1 MRSLGRGG
9 EMRTESWIRFRHTE
23 FMVCSIQIVEWM
35 LGEKAK
41 SWQKSEPMVE
51 IWQSGIIEP
60 VKVGD
65 VSHKNSTKKE
75 QMAKFKATRDME
87 DQI

>member
-1 MRSLGRGG
+1 
-9 EMRTESWIRFRHTE
+9 
-23 FMVCSIQIVEWM
+23 M

-41 SWQKSEPMVE
+41 SWQKSEPKVE

-65 VSHKNSTKKE
+65 VSHKNSTKKKKE

-87 DQI
+87 DQV